1 MGTSFP
7 FAANSDYAELNA
19 QATLGQLSGEVNMQ
33 QAWNEA
39 EGYLRRAQRILAITH
54 VNPDGDAIGS
64 LLALGRSLH
73 TMGKQVTMACEDSP
87 HPRFGYM
94 NGVHDIRQSGE
105 GKFDLL
111 VAVDASDIQRLGT
124 IYMPGLHADI
134 PMVMF
139 DHHVTNTLFGTVNV
153 VDVNAASSAE
163 IIYRL
168 LRRLDAAITGDIA
181 TALLTGVI
189 TDTLAFRTSATT
201 PDTLAIAMDLMRAG
215 ASLQEVTR
223 QSLILRPYDSLRF
236 LAAGIVASQLEE
248 GIVYAAISQKLRRE
262 LGIREERGDAGLVG
276 TLITA
281 AEAKV
286 AVVFVENVDGGIE
299 IGFRSAPG
307 YDVSQVA
314 LEFGGGGH
322 AAASGCT
329 LPGPLRDAVNRVLTR
344 LRGMIRER

>member
-1 MGTSFP
+1 MSTLLDT
-7 FAANSDYAELNA
+7 ANSDYAELNA
-19 QATLGQLSGEVNMQ
+19 QATLGQQAGMINMQ
-33 QAWNEA
+33 QAWNDA
-39 EGYLRRAQRILAITH
+39 EGYLRRSQRILAITH
-54 VNPDGDAIGS
+54 VNPDGDALGS
-64 LLALGRSLH
+64 LLAFGHAMQS
-73 TMGKQVTMACEDSP
+73 MGKQVTMASEDSP
-87 HPRFGYM
+87 HPRF
-94 NGVHDIRQSGE
+94 NNLTGVHDIRQSGE
-105 GKFDLL
+105 GTFDLL
-111 VAVDASDIQRLGT
+111 VAIDASDIQRLGT
-124 IYMPGLHADI
+124 IYMPGMHASI

-153 VDVNAASSAE
+153 VEVAAASSAE

-168 LRRLDAAITGDIA
+168 IKRMDLHISADMA

-189 TDTLAFRTSATT
+189 TDTLAFRTSNTT

-223 QSLILRPYDSLRF
+223 QSLVLRSYDSLRF
-236 LAAGIVASQLEE
+236 LAAGMMASQLED
-248 GIVYAAISQKLRRE
+248 GIVYAAITRKMRKD
-262 LGIREERGDAGLVG
+262 LGVKEERGDAGLVG

-281 AEAKV
+281 SEANV
-286 AVVFVENVDGGIE
+286 AVVFVENVDGSIE

-329 LPGPLRDAVNRVLTR
+329 LPGPMRDAVNRVLTR
-344 LRGMIRER
+344 LRRMIREK